1 MIVLVVIIVKRGQTD
16 LYYIQNQNSVD
27 SLRRER
33 ASKKKKKQFAR
44 CCVYPYSYFNL
55 EGHVRVC
62 VFSAARF
69 VLPRIIIPV

>member
-33 ASKKKKKQFAR
+33 ATKKKKT
-44 CCVYPYSYFNL
+44 
-55 EGHVRVC
+55 VC
-62 VFSAARF
+62 KMLR
-69 VLPRIIIPV
+69 LPIFIFQS